1 MEQPAMASFIIDN
14 GGRYSDHAV
23 YFVEAP
29 LSFEKWFNGTL
40 LTWLEAHDMHGE
52 KLHIVGVAPTIT
64 WREGGI
70 MSFTDFLDDD
80 TIVEQIDY
88 SDSPSS
94 PRPHYEREPPAR

>member
-1 MEQPAMASFIIDN
+1 MASFIIDN

-52 KLHIVGVAPTIT
+52 KLLNDIYGYANDSHITTALKKIC
-64 WREGGI
+64 
-70 MSFTDFLDDD
+70 
-80 TIVEQIDY
+80 
-88 SDSPSS
+88 SPFMI
-94 PRPHYEREPPAR
+94 

>member
-1 MEQPAMASFIIDN
+1 MASFIIDN

-40 LTWLEAHDMHGE
+40 LTWLEAHGMHGE